1 MVNFGRAECG
11 NPAISTQKE
20 WLVTNGLGG
29 YAMGTVAGPLT
40 RRYHGLLVAALR
52 PPVSRALLISKF
64 DETVTY
70 NGETYA
76 LFSNHWGSHPPLPL
90 GDGRGEGVI
99 EPRGF
104 EYIENFRLEFGVPV
118 WVFRLADAELE
129 KRLWMEHGENT
140 TYVQYTLKH
149 ASAPLKL
156 SLKVLAN
163 DRDHHANTQPHLIEV
178 TQVENGL
185 KLSLPE
191 TGAQVWVLSDR
202 AQATPRGEWYK
213 NYFLAVEAGRGLDA
227 LDCNFYAGD
236 FVAELQPHETITVII
251 TTVGAHRD
259 APLHEPTRPQNLIKQ
274 SRLESAPPE
283 IQQLVLAA
291 DQFIVKRQMADGT
304 RGDTVIAGYPW
315 FTDWGRDTMIALPG
329 LTLATRRFD
338 VAANILRTFAKFVS
352 EGMLPNY
359 YPDADAQPEYNTVDA
374 TLWYFEAVRAYYAA
388 THDDALLRELWP
400 TLTDIVAGHERGTR
414 YQIHVDESDGLLYA
428 GEAGVQLTWM
438 DVKIDE
444 WVVTPRTGKPVEINA
459 LWFNALRAMADFAR
473 RLGHAPE
480 RFEQLAERVQA
491 SFHKLW
497 NAERGYCFDVIGG
510 PTGDEATL
518 RPNQLF
524 AVSLA
529 HSPLTPA
536 QQSGVVVACAQH
548 LLTSHGLRTLPPSDP
563 NYHPHY
569 NGDRVTRDTAY
580 HQGTVWPWLMGPF
593 VSAHFRV
600 FKNKAAV
607 RSFFD
612 PLLTHLNDHG
622 LGTISEVCEADPP
635 HTPHACIAQAWSVA
649 EVLRVWIETQ

>member
-1 MVNFGRAECG
+1 MHREAQMLNFGRAECG

-52 PPVSRALLISKF
+52 PPVSRTLLISKF
-64 DETVTY
+64 DETATY
-70 NGETYA
+70 NGETYP
-76 LFSNHWGSHPPLPL
+76 LFSNHWADKSF
-90 GDGRGEGVI
+90 

-104 EYIENFRLEFGVPV
+104 EHIENFRLELGMPV
-118 WVFRLADAELE
+118 WTFRLADAELE

-140 TYVQYTLKH
+140 TYVQYTLRR
-149 ASAPLKL
+149 ASVPLTLK
-156 SLKVLAN
+156 LKVLAN
-163 DRDHHANTQPHLIEV
+163 DRDHHANTRPHPIEV
-178 TQVENGL
+178 ENVPGGL
-185 KLSLPE
+185 KLNLPD

-202 AQATPRGEWYK
+202 ASVTPKGEWYE
-213 NYFLAVEAGRGLDA
+213 NYFLEVEAGRGLDA
-227 LDCNFYAGD
+227 VDANFYAGD
-236 FVAELQPHETITVII
+236 FLAELQPDESVMFVI
-251 TTVGAHRD
+251 TTVRTDDRPSLQPVQRAH
-259 APLHEPTRPQNLIKQ
+259 TLIAQ
-274 SRLESAPPE
+274 SKLENAPPA

-304 RGDTVIAGYPW
+304 LGDTVIAGYPW

-329 LTLATRRFD
+329 LTLVTRRFEI
-338 VAANILRTFAKFVS
+338 AANILRTFAKFVS

-359 YPDADAQPEYNTVDA
+359 YPDAGAQPEYNTVDA
-374 TLWYFEAVRAYYAA
+374 TLWYFEAVRAYHAA
-388 THDDALLRELWP
+388 THDDALVRALWP
-400 TLTDIVAGHERGTR
+400 TLTEIIAWHERGTR
-414 YQIHVDESDGLLYA
+414 YQIHVDNSDGLLYA

-438 DVKIDE
+438 DVKIDD

-459 LWFNALRAMADFAR
+459 LWFNALRAMADLAR

-480 RFEQLAERVQA
+480 HFEKLAARVQA
-491 SFHKLW
+491 SFPQFW
-497 NAERGYCFDVIGG
+497 NAERGYCFDVLGG
-510 PTGDEATL
+510 PAGNDASL

-536 QQSGVVVACAQH
+536 QQRGVVLTCAQQ
-548 LLTSHGLRTLPPSDP
+548 LFTSHGLRTLPPSDP
-563 NYHPHY
+563 NYHPRY

-600 FKNKAAV
+600 FQDKAAA
-607 RSFFD
+607 RSFLA

-622 LGTISEVCEADPP
+622 LGSISEVCDANPP
-635 HTPHACIAQAWSVA
+635 HTPHACMAQAWSVA
-649 EVLRVWIETQ
+649 EVLRVWVETQ

>member
-1 MVNFGRAECG
+1 MLNFGRAECS
-11 NPAISTQKE
+11 NPAISTKKE

-64 DETVTY
+64 DEAATY
-70 NGETYA
+70 NGVTYA
-76 LFSNHWGSHPPLPL
+76 LFSNQWADKSF
-90 GDGRGEGVI
+90 

-104 EYIENFRLEFGVPV
+104 EHIENFQLELGVPV
-118 WVFRLADAELE
+118 WVFRLADAELH
-129 KRLWMEHGENT
+129 KRLWMEQGENT
-140 TYVQYTLKH
+140 TYVQYTLQH
-149 ASAPLKL
+149 TSAPLKL

-163 DRDHHANTQPHLIEV
+163 DRDHHTNTRPHPV
-178 TQVENGL
+178 HVENVPSGL
-185 KLSLPE
+185 KLNLPE
-191 TGAQVWVLSDR
+191 SGAQVWVLSDR
-202 AQATPRGEWYK
+202 ARATPREEPNGEWYE
-213 NYFLAVEAGRGLDA
+213 NYFLAVEDGRGLDA

-236 FVAELQPHETITVII
+236 FVAELQPGESVTFTIT
-251 TTVGAHRD
+251 TSPARTRAH
-259 APLHEPTRPQNLIKQ
+259 PPTRADKRMQNLLTQ
-274 SRLESAPPE
+274 SRLQTTPPE

-304 RGDTVIAGYPW
+304 LGDTVIAGYPW

-359 YPDADAQPEYNTVDA
+359 YPDAGAQPEYNTVDA
-374 TLWYFEAVRAYYAA
+374 TLWYFEAVRAYHAA
-388 THDDALLRELWP
+388 TQDDALLRELWP
-400 TLTDIVAGHERGTR
+400 TLTEVIAWHERGTR
-414 YQIHVDESDGLLYA
+414 YQIHVDKSDGLLYA

-438 DVKIDE
+438 DVKIDD

-459 LWFNALRAMADFAR
+459 LWFNALRTMADFAR
-473 RLGHAPE
+473 RLGEVPE
-480 RFEQLAERVQA
+480 HFEQLAARVQA
-491 SFHKLW
+491 SFPKFW
-497 NAERGYCFDVIGG
+497 NAARGYCFDVIGG
-510 PTGDEATL
+510 PKGDEATL

-524 AVSLA
+524 AVSLP
-529 HSPLTPA
+529 HSPLTPT
-536 QQSGVVVACAQH
+536 QQRGVVVACAQH
-548 LLTSHGLRTLPPSDP
+548 LLTSHGLRTLPPNDP

-580 HQGTVWPWLMGPF
+580 HQGTVWPWLIGPF
-593 VSAHFRV
+593 VSAHYRV
-600 FKNKAAV
+600 FQDIAAA
-607 RSFFD
+607 RSFLD

-622 LGTISEVCEADPP
+622 LGTISEVCDAEPP